1 MSRPTRS
8 ARAARR
14 PFTATMEECMYK
26 VIWLVKFRTDVPREE
41 VVRWWRQEH
50 GPLAAKTPGMMRY
63 VQSHWLEALDPE
75 TDLPTGGPPY
85 FDGHAEH
92 WFADEESYR
101 AAMASPEWAATKED
115 GPRGF
120 QSTNQVGG

>member
-1 MSRPTRS
+1 
-8 ARAARR
+8 
-14 PFTATMEECMYK
+14 MEECMYK

-41 VVRWWRQEH
+41 VVRWWRREH

-75 TDLPTGGPPY
+75 TDLPTGESPY

-101 AAMASPEWAATKED
+101 AAMASPEWALTKED

-120 QSTNQVGG
+120 QETAQVGGLLSEFVVL